1 MLGVAGSNWEGLGV
15 EGWVLGVNESGIK
28 VLGVVRS
35 GWEWNKG
42 VRSENKGVRSE
53 NKGVRSENKGVRS
66 EKEGVRSDWEWK
78 KGVRRVL
85 GVSESEW
92 KVFRVSESE

>member
-1 MLGVAGSNWEGLGV
+1 MLGVVGSNWEGLGV

-53 NKGVRSENKGVRS
+53 NKGVRSE
-66 EKEGVRSDWEWK
+66 KEGVRSDWEWK

-92 KVFRVSESE
+92 NVFRVSESE